1 MDLQN
6 MDFIK
11 LLPSFMRTDAANI
24 GLSVS
29 VDAIAEELYSKII
42 LFTTWD
48 KIDLL
53 QSDELD
59 KLKLLAI
66 SHYNQDDDSQD

>member
-1 MDLQN
+1 MDLKN

-29 VDAIAEELYSKII
+29 VDAIAEELYSKNCPVH
-42 LFTTWD
+42 D
-48 KIDLL
+48 MG
-53 QSDELD
+53 
-59 KLKLLAI
+59 
-66 SHYNQDDDSQD
+66 